1 MPREMT
7 MRRIQILP
15 GLFLAMIV
23 VLGAAPSA
31 RAQDTPKVDL
41 FGGYTYMRAN
51 VVASGQGFNL
61 NGGSGS
67 AAYNLNSW
75 LGLVADF
82 GATHQGGVTGN
93 GLSLTIITYQFGP
106 RVSWRKNEHLIPFA
120 QLLLGGGHAGGSLY
134 TSSLGAGLAPLGA
147 SNAFA
152 LTTGGGLDWKL
163 NSRIGIRLFQAEYLY
178 TQFQNLKNDKQN
190 NFRLSTGLVFSFGKR

>member
-1 MPREMT
+1 
-7 MRRIQILP
+7 MRGIQFLLGLIL
-15 GLFLAMIV
+15 AIIV
-23 VLGAAPSA
+23 VLCAAPSV
-31 RAQDTPKVDL
+31 RAQETPVVDL

-51 VVASGQGFNL
+51 VVAGGQGFNL

-67 AAYNLNSW
+67 AAYNLNNW

-82 GATHQGGVTGN
+82 GATHQSGVTGN